1 MLIGQPVT
9 NSDEALS
16 AAHRLME
23 KGCKNHVLIT
33 LGSQG
38 ALLLS
43 RSKLSLPVFVTAP
56 KVQAVDTTVRLCSE
70 IPILHDV
77 ALSIFKSNNRNGY
90 SCKRPA
96 A

>member
-56 KVQAVDTTVRLCSE
+56 KVQAVDTTVRRCS
-70 IPILHDV
+70 
-77 ALSIFKSNNRNGY
+77 
-90 SCKRPA
+90 
-96 A
+96 